1 MPSGASADSVVNVH
15 DRRPQ
20 PIASVAFDVLLAL
33 GIVLLDWTLAVS
45 LTRNMGSGMRS
56 LALAA
61 MSVSAGSVAFR
72 RLRPWPAF
80 IVSIAAG
87 LLALGAGLPMVA
99 LTVGP
104 VVMVY
109 SISAQFPGARSL
121 VALAV
126 SWAAFFAAETLQGFG
141 DDLSTI
147 VTDLVILAAAWLI
160 GWFVFRRQEYVRELE
175 TKTAE
180 LQEAREELARAAVS
194 AERLRIAREL
204 HDIVAHSLSMISVQA
219 GVGAHVID
227 SRPEE
232 ARAALANVETASRQA
247 LNEMRALLG
256 MLRDTSGEPDRAP
269 LPGLSQ
275 LPALIQQVS
284 TAGPEVE
291 LQVHGAERPLAPGM
305 DLTAYRVIQ
314 ESLTN
319 VLRHA
324 DAERARV
331 ILSYEPAALVIEVV
345 DDGTTRATVT
355 PNGGL
360 GIEGM
365 RERLQAF
372 GGTLEAA
379 PLRENG
385 FRVRAELPLGKQDA

>member
-1 MPSGASADSVVNVH
+1 MN

-20 PIASVAFDVLLAL
+20 PIASVVFDVLLAL
-33 GIVLLDWTLAVS
+33 GIVLLDWALAVS
-45 LTRNMGSGMRS
+45 LSRNMGPGMRA

-61 MSVSAGSVAFR
+61 MTISAGSVAFR

-80 IVSIAAG
+80 TVGIAAG
-87 LLALGAGLPMVA
+87 LLALASGLPMVV

-109 SISAQFPGARSL
+109 SISAQFPEARSL

-126 SWAAFFAAETLQGFG
+126 SWAAFFAAEALHGFG

-147 VTDLVILAAAWLI
+147 VTDLVILGAAWLI
-160 GWFVFRRQEYVRELE
+160 GWFVYRRQEYVRELE
-175 TKTAE
+175 SKTAE

-227 SRPEE
+227 DRPEE
-232 ARAALANVETASRQA
+232 ARAALTNVETASRQA

-256 MLRDTSGEPDRAP
+256 MLRDTSGKADRAP

-275 LPALIQQVS
+275 LPALIEQVM
-284 TAGPEVE
+284 TAGPEVD
-291 LQVHGAERPLAPGM
+291 LQVHGTERPLAPGV

-331 ILSYEPAALVIEVV
+331 ILNYEPGALVIEVV
-345 DDGTTRATVT
+345 DDGSSPATLV

-365 RERLQAF
+365 RERLHAF

-385 FRVRAELPLGKQDA
+385 FRVRAELPLGEPDS